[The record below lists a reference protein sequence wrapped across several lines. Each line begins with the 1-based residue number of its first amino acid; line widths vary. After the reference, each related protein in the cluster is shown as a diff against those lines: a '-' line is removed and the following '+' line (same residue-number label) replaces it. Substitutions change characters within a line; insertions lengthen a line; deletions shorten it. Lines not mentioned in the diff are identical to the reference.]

1 MERLEGREGL
11 AERELL
17 AQELAEQELAEQEL
31 AGPGLPGAG
40 PGRPGAGPGLPGAE
54 LAGPGTPRGGDGGTV
69 AGGAGTGE
77 RARGGDRA
85 ADRAVPGPLSPAN
98 GLSLTA
104 AATLATL
111 ERSGP
116 CRLTWLAVREG
127 VTQPA
132 MTQLIGRLQDAGLV
146 DRMADPAD
154 GRVVQVRLTADGK
167 ATLAG
172 RRAVRADRL
181 AGLLARLSADE
192 QHVLAAALPAMEA
205 LATAQRAEQDAA
217 SPARAGQD
225 RASGQ
230 DRAGGQDRA
239 SGQDRAG

>member
-1 MERLEGREGL
+1 MESVGADLDDQELPELGLASGLAAAIERLIGL
-11 AERELL
+11 FRS
-17 AQELAEQELAEQEL
+17 
-31 AGPGLPGAG
+31 
-40 PGRPGAGPGLPGAE
+40 
-54 LAGPGTPRGGDGGTV
+54 
-69 AGGAGTGE
+69 
-77 RARGGDRA
+77 
-85 ADRAVPGPLSPAN
+85 LSPAN

-146 DRMADPAD
+146 ERIADPSD
-154 GRVVQVRLTADGK
+154 GRVVRVRLTADGK

-181 AGLLARLSADE
+181 AELLARLTPAE
-192 QHVLAAALPAMEA
+192 QDTLTAALPAMEA
-205 LATAQRAEQDAA
+205 LA
-217 SPARAGQD
+217 
-225 RASGQ
+225 SGQ
-230 DRAGGQDRA
+230 RPEPAAAGA
-239 SGQDRAG
+239 A

>member
-1 MERLEGREGL
+1 MPGLASGLAAAIERLIGL
-11 AERELL
+11 FRS
-17 AQELAEQELAEQEL
+17 
-31 AGPGLPGAG
+31 
-40 PGRPGAGPGLPGAE
+40 
-54 LAGPGTPRGGDGGTV
+54 
-69 AGGAGTGE
+69 
-77 RARGGDRA
+77 
-85 ADRAVPGPLSPAN
+85 LSPAN

-181 AGLLARLSADE
+181 AGLLARLSPDE

-205 LATAQRAEQDAA
+205 LAIAQRADQAAATRPEQAGTKQAGTERASKSLAA
-217 SPARAGQD
+217 ERPPDRQPAARARRQPFRQPSGFASHSPASYRSWASAGRSDPAVHRSWLKPRRA
-225 RASGQ
+225 R
-230 DRAGGQDRA
+230 
-239 SGQDRAG
+239 